1 MVGIG
6 FIVTT
11 IIFHGGTKEP
21 SEKVVNTSLPTTDK
35 TVTDDHAAVIFTLFL
50 FYHESQSTIPVCIW
64 CMNKTKIHGRSRYV
78 NYLIFPQAVQEKIP
92 HLQETMYYILF
103 LNIHLDTSK
112 KK

>member
-21 SEKVVNTSLPTTDK
+21 SEKVVNSLPTTDK

-50 FYHESQSTIPVCIW
+50 FYHERQSTIPVCIW

-78 NYLIFPQAVQEKIP
+78 NYLIFPLAVQEKIP

>member
-6 FIVTT
+6 FTITT

-21 SEKVVNTSLPTTDK
+21 SEKVVNSLPITAK

-64 CMNKTKIHGRSRYV
+64 W
-78 NYLIFPQAVQEKIP
+78 
-92 HLQETMYYILF
+92 
-103 LNIHLDTSK
+103 LNK
-112 KK
+112 KKYMDFAVMWIIY

>member
-6 FIVTT
+6 FTITT

-21 SEKVVNTSLPTTDK
+21 SEKVVNSLPITDK

-64 CMNKTKIHGRSRYV
+64 CLNKKKNTWKVQICELLNFPPSGSRK
-78 NYLIFPQAVQEKIP
+78 NSLSS
-92 HLQETMYYILF
+92 MYYILS
-103 LNIHLDTSK
+103 LNIHLDISK